1 MVSFINRYSYL
12 FTSAVVM
19 AVAWIIGA
27 RFGGL
32 WPTVAVAGTGI
43 GLVLVQRS
51 LRGGVSD
58 VETLDAVDQ
67 ELQRGRP
74 LLLFIYSDSCGA
86 CLATRPVVNRLEQ
99 ELGDRVD
106 VLRLNV
112 ADDVGMQARERYET
126 RRVPAI
132 LLLDADGVERYRAE
146 GRLPRRQA
154 ILEALEQHA

>member
-19 AVAWIIGA
+19 GIAWIISA
-27 RFGGL
+27 RFGGI
-32 WPTVAVAGTGI
+32 WPTVAVASTGI
-43 GLVLVQRS
+43 GLALVQRT

-58 VETLDAVDQ
+58 VASLDAVDQ
-67 ELQRGRP
+67 ELHKGKP

-86 CLATRPVVNRLEQ
+86 CLATRPIVNRLEQ
-99 ELGDRVD
+99 ELGDRLD

-112 ADDVGMQARERYET
+112 AEDVGMQARERFET
-126 RRVPAI
+126 RMVPAI

-146 GRLPRRQA
+146 GRLPRRRA
-154 ILEALEQHA
+154 ILEALAEHA

>member
-19 AVAWIIGA
+19 AVAWVVGA

-43 GLVLVQRS
+43 GLALVQRS

-58 VETLDAVDQ
+58 VATLDAVDQ
-67 ELQRGRP
+67 GIQEGRP
-74 LLLFIYSDSCGA
+74 LLLFIYSDTCGA
-86 CLATRPVVNRLEQ
+86 CLATRPIINRLEQ
-99 ELGDRVD
+99 DLGDRVD

-112 ADDVGMQARERYET
+112 AEDVGMQARERYET
-126 RRVPAI
+126 RMVPATI
-132 LLLDADGVERYRAE
+132 LLDAAGVERYRAE

-154 ILEALEQHA
+154 ITDALDQHA